1 MPIFQTQDNP
11 ASTHNHDSV
20 YYTQSAA
27 DAAFSA
33 AGHNHDS
40 DYSAASH
47 DHDSAYSATTHNHDS
62 AYSATTHDHDADYL
76 PINAALG
83 DLSNVDETGKVDGQS
98 VVWNA
103 GASKY
108 VLATVTS
115 GGGVTDHGALTG
127 LGDDDHTQYHND
139 TRGDARYSLLAHTHT
154 GVYAASSHNHDA
166 TYYTETEVNNLL
178 TGYSATSHNHDASYA
193 AAAHTHDTRYYTET
207 EMDVLLA
214 TKSATTHNHSGVYA
228 AASHSHDG
236 SYYTETE
243 VNNLL
248 SGKSN
253 TTHLHD
259 TGDIGTDL
267 LGSGVAFTWGTGW
280 TDFGGSAAPVKIKVI
295 GNWCYLV
302 GLPKRTSTSNANV
315 TILTLDAAYRPAD
328 GNHYFYTYY
337 VYGTSNNAQ
346 RVEVNSDGTVK
357 IQASPSSA
365 IEYVYIDGFCWPI

>member
-11 ASTHNHDSV
+11 AATHNHDDR
-20 YYTQSAA
+20 YLTETAA
-27 DAAFSA
+27 DALYATG
-33 AGHNHDS
+33 GHDHDS

-47 DHDSAYSATTHNHDS
+47 DHDSD
-62 AYSATTHDHDADYL
+62 YSATTHDHDSDYL
-76 PINAALG
+76 PADAALG
-83 DLSNVDETGKVDGQS
+83 DLSNVDETGKTDGQS

-139 TRGDARYSLLAHTHT
+139 TRGDARYSLLAHNHT
-154 GVYAASSHNHDA
+154 GVYAAASHSHDDL
-166 TYYTETEVNNLL
+166 YYTEGEVDTLL

-207 EMDVLLA
+207 ETDVLLA
-214 TKSATTHNHSGVYA
+214 AKSATTHTHTGVYA
-228 AASHSHDG
+228 TASHTHDDR
-236 SYYTETE
+236 YYTESEIGT
-243 VNNLL
+243 LL
-248 SGKSN
+248 SGYSASS
-253 TTHLHD
+253 HVHD
-259 TGDIGTDL
+259 TGNIGTAL

-280 TDFGGSAAPVKIKVI
+280 TDYGGVAAPVKIKVI
-295 GNWCYLV
+295 GNWCYLL

-315 TILTLDAAYRPAD
+315 TILTLEPAYRPSD
-328 GNHYFYTYY
+328 GGHYFYTYY

-357 IQASPSSA
+357 IQASPSSS

>member
-193 AAAHTHDTRYYTET
+193 AAAHTHDTRYYTEAET
-207 EMDVLLA
+207 DALLA

-228 AASHSHDG
+228 AVSHTHDDR
-236 SYYTETE
+236 YYTETE
-243 VNNLL
+243 MNSLL
-248 SGKSN
+248 SGKSS
-253 TTHLHD
+253 TTHTHD
-259 TGDIGTDL
+259 GNVSE
-267 LGSGVAFTWGTGW
+267 SGVGFTWGTGW
-280 TDFGGSAAPVKIKVI
+280 SNATTGDGLGVKLSGSNVFLI
-295 GNWCYLV
+295 GRI
-302 GLPKRTSTSNANV
+302 KRTSGSSITKVCTLEAAWRPSEDRSGLMYGKTGTTQTIYKLTVDTNGNV
-315 TILTLDAAYRPAD
+315 WLGSTT
-328 GNHYFYTYY
+328 T
-337 VYGTSNNAQ
+337 
-346 RVEVNSDGTVK
+346 
-357 IQASPSSA
+357 SA
-365 IEYVYIDGFCWPI
+365 IEDAVVNMWFPL